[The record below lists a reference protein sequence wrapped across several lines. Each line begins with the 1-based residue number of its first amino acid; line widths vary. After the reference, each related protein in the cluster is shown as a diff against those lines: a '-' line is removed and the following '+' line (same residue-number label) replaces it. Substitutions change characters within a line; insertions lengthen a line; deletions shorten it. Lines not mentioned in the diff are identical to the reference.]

1 MPKVLNKHVHGI
13 PKGAVYCG
21 RGSTWENPYEIQRD
35 DRGRARD
42 GERDRVCD
50 LFETCVLPHLD
61 VTPLK
66 GKDLVCYCAPRRCHC
81 DALLAKANR
90 E

>member
-1 MPKVLNKHVHGI
+1 MMPKVLNKHVHGI

-21 RGSTWENPYEIQRD
+21 RGSAWGNPYII
-35 DRGRARD
+35 GRD
-42 GERDRVCD
+42 GDRDRVCD
-50 LFETCVLPHLD
+50 LFEANVLPRLD
-61 VTPLK
+61 VTFLK
-66 GKDLVCYCAPRRCHC
+66 GKDLVCFCAPKRCHC

>member
-1 MPKVLNKHVHGI
+1 MPKVLNKRVHGV

-21 RGSTWENPYEIQRD
+21 RPSRWGNPYII
-35 DRGRARD
+35 GRD
-42 GERDRVCD
+42 GDRDRVCD
-50 LFETCVLPHLD
+50 LFETLILPDLD

-66 GKDLVCYCAPRRCHC
+66 GKDLVCFCAPRRCHC